1 MRLLFKMDRAD
12 YGKKG
17 PVFRRPSVRAIIR
30 DEQGRAALV
39 YSRKYNYYKFPGGG
53 INRGETDA
61 EALIREVREETGLR
75 VIPESIREYG
85 NVLRKERS
93 RDNGIFIQDNRYYF
107 CAVEPEAGEQA
118 LEAYE
123 KAEGFELRYVDPA
136 SAVDINMT
144 GSTYPRSHTMLKRD
158 AGVLQRLIRE
168 GFYLTKKEKQ
178 QERPENA

>member
-1 MRLLFKMDRAD
+1 MRLLFKMDRAN

-30 DEQGRAALV
+30 DSQGLAALV
-39 YSRKYNYYKFPGGG
+39 YSRKFNYYKFPGGG
-53 INRGETDA
+53 INRGESDE

-75 VIPESIREYG
+75 VIPETIRDYG

-107 CAVEPEAGEQA
+107 CSVEPEAGEQS

-123 KAEGFELRYVDPA
+123 KAEGFELRYVDPQT
-136 SAVDINMT
+136 AVDVNLT
-144 GSTYPRSHTMLKRD
+144 GSNYPRSHTMLKRD
-158 AGVLQRLIRE
+158 AGVLQRLISE
-168 GFYLTKKEKQ
+168 GFYAKQ
-178 QERPENA
+178 DGK